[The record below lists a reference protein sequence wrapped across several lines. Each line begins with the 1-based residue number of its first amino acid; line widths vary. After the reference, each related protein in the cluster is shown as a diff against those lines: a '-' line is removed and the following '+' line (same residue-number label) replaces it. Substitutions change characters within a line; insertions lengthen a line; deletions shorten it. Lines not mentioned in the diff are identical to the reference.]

1 MNTDM
6 FPDEDILRNAENGDP
21 SALAALDSAGFLIK
35 PGETSGSFVGRIR
48 AMHLKALAFQEKMAE
63 GKPVGIYRNIVLK
76 ESERIPDE
84 IIDEAARTTLA
95 LYSFSIRWVP
105 GYFLSGGLGWLWGGC
120 ALSDDEEDSVPVFVI
135 RSSFRNSRK
144 WFLYTRDE
152 LLSHE
157 LCHAARAP
165 LDDSTFEEHFAYAG
179 SSSRLRR
186 YLGNCFQTELDALF
200 FLIPILIL
208 LAVQILVHAFG
219 ISIPVWPF
227 WILAFAYPAY
237 LFRRNASQRK
247 LYFDAE
253 ERLRAL
259 GFENPREVL
268 FRCTSDE
275 INRIARTTMTEV
287 REWMKKTA
295 EQEIRIKI
303 ILQRFLTG
311 GTKNADNSGSD
322 TLS

>member
-1 MNTDM
+1 MGMDM
-6 FPDEDILRNAENGDP
+6 FPEEEILRNAENGNLD
-21 SALAALDSAGFLIK
+21 ALAALDSAGFLIK
-35 PGETSGSFVGRIR
+35 PGESADSFVERIR
-48 AMHLKALAFQEKMAE
+48 AMHLKSLAFQEKME
-63 GKPVGIYRNIVLK
+63 QGNPVEIYRGIFLK

-84 IIDEAARTTLA
+84 IIDEAAQTTLA

-105 GYFLSGGLGWLWGGC
+105 GYFLSGGLGWFWGGC
-120 ALSDDEEDSVPVFVI
+120 ALSDGEEDSVPVFVI

-165 LDDSTFEEHFAYAG
+165 LDDSIFEEHFAYAG

-208 LAVQILVHAFG
+208 LAAQILIHAVG
-219 ISIPVWPF
+219 ISMPIWPF
-227 WILAFAYPAY
+227 WILAAAYPIY

-268 FRCTSDE
+268 FRCTSEE
-275 INRIARTTMTEV
+275 IEFIARTTMTDV
-287 REWMKKTA
+287 REWMRKTA
-295 EQEIRIKI
+295 DQEIRMKI

-311 GTKNADNSGSD
+311 GTQNADHSGSN